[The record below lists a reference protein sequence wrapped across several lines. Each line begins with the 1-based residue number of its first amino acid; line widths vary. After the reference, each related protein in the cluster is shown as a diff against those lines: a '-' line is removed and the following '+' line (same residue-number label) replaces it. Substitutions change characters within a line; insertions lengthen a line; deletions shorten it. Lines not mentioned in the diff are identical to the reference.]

1 MSQDSRINMKGLPLL
16 AVKQIAKL
24 DSDRPHFS
32 FFYQLNPF
40 LRDFLYIFRP
50 LDFFFDTDYKI
61 VASMSHI
68 VFVLCYSDVEFF
80 YTKTFLYA
88 CMTST
93 IPSFLLFT

>member
-1 MSQDSRINMKGLPLL
+1 MDFLSGLL
-16 AVKQIAKL
+16 AVKQIAKV
-24 DSDRPHFS
+24 DGDRPHFY
-32 FFYQLNPF
+32 FFKEPNPF
-40 LRDFLYIFRP
+40 LRDFLNIPRL

-80 YTKTFLYA
+80 YTKTLLYA

-93 IPSFLLFT
+93 MPSFLLFT